1 MAYIREVSASAYEWM
16 TDKDPRHW
24 SRAFFNEFPKCDM
37 LCNNYCEG
45 FNSAILEAR
54 DKPIITLLE
63 MIRNYS
69 MKRMAKKRVEVD
81 KWHHPV
87 GPKVFKFIEK
97 VKLETSGC
105 HSDFYG
111 NNIF

>member
-1 MAYIREVSASAYEWM
+1 
-16 TDKDPRHW
+16 
-24 SRAFFNEFPKCDM
+24 M

-63 MIRNYS
+63 MIRNYL
-69 MKRMAKKRVEVD
+69 MKRMAKKRVQVE

-87 GPKVFKFIEK
+87 GPKVFKFMEK
-97 VKLETSGC
+97 VKLKTSGC
-105 HSDFYG
+105 QSDFCG
-111 NNIF
+111 NNIFQVRNFEQD